1 MSVCS
6 VFDPML
12 SCVAGAEGALI
23 DPRPMLEAL
32 AADAGR
38 FCAAAISQAA
48 AESVS
53 VTSEILE
60 GAPAASID
68 DFACA
73 RGADL
78 VVLGTHARSGLA
90 LGVLGSVTAEVVRS
104 SRLPVVTVR
113 AETVLS
119 ETGPIVVAVDDSEA
133 SAAAARVA
141 LTIAAELG
149 APIQLIFVDAHGD
162 PPPAALGDLAREAAA
177 AGVVCSTQIRH
188 GAIVESLMAAAAESG
203 ASMLAAGT
211 HGRGG
216 LERLWLGSVAE
227 GLIRRSLIP
236 VLVVRCAPAA
246 VPKAKLPS

>member
-1 MSVCS
+1 M
-6 VFDPML
+6 
-12 SCVAGAEGALI
+12 
-23 DPRPMLEAL
+23 
-32 AADAGR
+32 
-38 FCAAAISQAA
+38 
-48 AESVS
+48 
-53 VTSEILE
+53 TSEILE

-188 GAIVESLMAAAAESG
+188 GAERRKHVGSRHTRPRRARTALARQRCRRFDPPLAHSGARRSMRARCGSESKASILTTILTETLAIACEMSLSVSWGAAAQTCSWNAQVRPLCALRDHLS
-203 ASMLAAGT
+203 L
-211 HGRGG
+211 
-216 LERLWLGSVAE
+216 LLGQ
-227 GLIRRSLIP
+227 
-236 VLVVRCAPAA
+236 RCIY
-246 VPKAKLPS
+246 V